1 MVWHK
6 AKLYGRWFSTS
17 LVEYIIRKIQ
27 ENQKELRMDDTHKHL
42 VDACDINLNFCR
54 RNYFFFNFSTTYI

>member
-27 ENQKELRMDDTHKHL
+27 GNQKELKMDGTHKHL
-42 VDACDINLNFCR
+42 VDACDVNLMEHR
-54 RNYFFFNFSTTYI
+54 IPTTKGNKEAL

>member
-6 AKLYGRWFSTS
+6 AKLYGHWFSTS

-27 ENQKELRMDDTHKHL
+27 EHQKELKMDSTHRHL
-42 VDACDINLNFCR
+42 VDAGDVNLMEH
-54 RNYFFFNFSTTYI
+54 